1 MTKREQWPQ
10 QVGVVLL
17 AMAPVL
23 LGAVSVRDS
32 STTQRYF
39 VSATYYLLL
48 AAMVCWVGT
57 YLHAARDTSRAA
69 VAAWLKENWPGV
81 VIALLVTAV
90 AAMAIA
96 PALRMLSDEA
106 NLIGTSKNFFASR
119 TATFT
124 VSGKN
129 YYDSYWDID
138 VGIDRRPTL
147 FPFLLSL
154 VHALLG
160 YSYRNAFVLNL
171 LILPAFLLVAYRLA
185 KSLGGETFGVVAAL
199 LVVAHP
205 ITLLT
210 VRSGGFD
217 FLAAF
222 FGLLVVKSLHDFCRQ
237 QAPAKLAILWLNL
250 LLFAQIRYE
259 TALFIPVVMVVLLLF
274 KMVTWSTLRPYAF
287 VYAISPAFLLP
298 RIWQSILRGNIPEQ
312 EPGTVTLSLDNFL
325 KNAAEYFRPLWSP
338 SDSYPAH
345 FTILIAAGVLG
356 TAMWLAWL
364 VARVRERAWT
374 LPRLRFGVFA
384 AAWIGAQA
392 VISFTYFWGQAHY
405 PSAARLLI
413 ALDTFFSFAAAWVVT
428 FALERWRPF
437 APVLL
442 ASALLVTQLPIAS
455 QHRFLNRLTQTRE
468 SATTWRFFER
478 LGEKRILIVTDRP
491 NHFTI
496 MDYGAMSFEAAR
508 RDPYIFTAFARH
520 LFYDIYVIQQV
531 ELSTGQPRP
540 GYELWPNRKLEPV
553 LEFQNDADVLVR
565 VSRLAHRDF

>member
-1 MTKREQWPQ
+1 LIKHARLVEK
-10 QVGVVLL
+10 VGLALLPMALVLWC
-17 AMAPVL
+17 AI
-23 LGAVSVRDS
+23 SVADAS
-32 STTQRYF
+32 ATQRYF
-39 VSATYYLLL
+39 VSTTYYLLL
-48 AAMVCWVGT
+48 AAVLCWVGT
-57 YLHAARDTSRAA
+57 YVHAGRDATRAS
-69 VAAWLKENWPGV
+69 VVAWLKENWPGIL
-81 VIALLVTAV
+81 IALAVTVTA
-90 AAMAIA
+90 AWAIE

-106 NLIGTSKNFFASR
+106 NLIGTSKNLFASK

-124 VSGKN
+124 ISGKN

-138 VGIDRRPTL
+138 VSIDRRPTL
-147 FPFLLSL
+147 FPFLVSL
-154 VHALLG
+154 IHALVG

-171 LILPAFLLVAYRLA
+171 LLLPAFLLVGYRLA
-185 KSLGGETFGVVAAL
+185 KSLGGETFGIVAAL
-199 LVVAHP
+199 LAAAHP

-222 FGLLVVKSLHDFCRQ
+222 LGLLVIKSLNDFSRQ
-237 QAPAKLAILWLNL
+237 QEPAKLALVWLNL
-250 LLFAQIRYE
+250 LLFAEVRYE
-259 TALFIPVVMVVLLLF
+259 AVLFIPVVVAVLLLF
-274 KMVTWSTLRPYAF
+274 KMLSWDRLRPYAF
-287 VYAISPAFLLP
+287 VYALSPAFLLP
-298 RIWQSILRGNIPEQ
+298 RVWQSILRGSIPEQ
-312 EPGTVTLSLDNFL
+312 DPGTITFSLDNFL

-338 SDSYPAH
+338 SESYPAH
-345 FTILIAAGVLG
+345 FTLLIAAGVLG
-356 TAMWLAWL
+356 SVMWLRWL
-364 VARVRERAWT
+364 VARARARAWT
-374 LPRLRFGVFA
+374 LPGLRFGVFV

-428 FALERWRPF
+428 IALQRWPRFVPMLV
-437 APVLL
+437 A
-442 ASALLVTQLPIAS
+442 AALLITQLPIAS

-496 MDYGAMSFEAAR
+496 MDYGAMSFDAAR

-520 LFYDIYVIQQV
+520 LFYDIYVIQQL
-531 ELSTGQPRP
+531 ELSTGMPRP

-553 LEFQNDADVLVR
+553 LEFQNDANVLVR
-565 VSRLAHRDF
+565 VSRLAH